1 MAIFFETLFNI
12 IAEPKETVYIFAQ
25 KCHRVGEP
33 AKPNEMERGFM
44 SWTCHLDKTD
54 VQEYVGKV
62 LGIGYVVAGVTK
74 MHGGA
79 QKVVYKIQCQN
90 GFSCVLYV
98 WDLTKNYFQEEIAN
112 ESVHER
118 SFGGHSFEINNRWL
132 KEHGISTPALYDLHT
147 ERGRYP
153 FDYALVE
160 YIEGQKAEA
169 YFQHPDQRVRDEVFE
184 RVGTMV
190 ARMHA
195 NHRPNFGK
203 PDQSGNQRKRCH
215 LVQLENAKEQLS
227 YIVLHNESIRKNH
240 DNLLAIVHELESRID
255 SRQRYGFI
263 HGELGPDH
271 ILVTDR
277 LEPYL
282 IDIEGGQYFDIEHE
296 HTFLELRFGKHYRYL
311 HQNGLD
317 LNRMLFYRLHHYI
330 SLTSG
335 GLKLLHR
342 GFPDQAFASNLA
354 DYHARNTLR
363 FMDEWQQTR

>member
-1 MAIFFETLFNI
+1 M
-12 IAEPKETVYIFAQ
+12 
-25 KCHRVGEP
+25 
-33 AKPNEMERGFM
+33 
-44 SWTCHLDKTD
+44 
-54 VQEYVGKV
+54 
-62 LGIGYVVAGVTK
+62 
-74 MHGGA
+74 
-79 QKVVYKIQCQN
+79 
-90 GFSCVLYV
+90 YV

-118 SFGGHSFEINNRWL
+118 SFGGHSFNINNRWL
-132 KEHGISTPALYDLHT
+132 RDHGISTPALYDLHT
-147 ERGRYP
+147 ERERYP

-184 RVGTMV
+184 RVGNMIE
-190 ARMHA
+190 RMHA
-195 NHRPNFGK
+195 NHRQNYGK
-203 PDQSGNQRKRCH
+203 PDQSGNQRERCH

-227 YIVLHNESIRKNH
+227 YIVLHNKSIRKNH
-240 DNLLAIVHELESRID
+240 DRLLAILHELESRID

-282 IDIEGGQYFDIEHE
+282 IDIEGAQFFDIEHE

-311 HQNGLD
+311 QQNGLD

-363 FMDEWQQTR
+363 FIEEW